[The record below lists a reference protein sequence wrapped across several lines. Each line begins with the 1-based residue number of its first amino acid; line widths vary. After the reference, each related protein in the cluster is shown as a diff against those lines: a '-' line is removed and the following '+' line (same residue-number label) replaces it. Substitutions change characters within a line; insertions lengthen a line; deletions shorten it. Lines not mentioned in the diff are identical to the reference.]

1 MLGRIGYGGRVELE
15 SMDVHIQSRAAG
27 VRVVGLGQVRA
38 GAGAGQRVVGAARQT
53 MAELLYLARWVSVSR
68 VVRCPVHE
76 LGYAGPVP

>member
-38 GAGAGQRVVGAARQT
+38 GAGCGSAGC
-53 MAELLYLARWVSVSR
+53 
-68 VVRCPVHE
+68 RCRSPNN
-76 LGYAGPVP
+76 G